1 MNLSGLLPLIE
12 DTANYRRFLD
22 GLQQLATAEQ
32 GSSSLTLSLLNAA
45 RPSFIAALQRH
56 WPGHILLVT
65 PSPEQARQAYEQVRI
80 WSARPDR
87 VRYFP
92 APDALFYDRTPWDGE
107 TIHQR
112 ISVLA
117 WLTSTGW
124 KEEGSVIVTSA
135 WAFMTCTIPPEYVR
149 QGIMTLH
156 RGQKAN
162 INDLIRNW
170 LDHGYQLVPVVEEAG
185 TFSHRGGIVDIY
197 PPHREDP
204 VRIEFSG
211 NEIESLRSFDPVS
224 QRSKQFMES
233 VEIIPA
239 SEALPRYAANARAF
253 LDHLAARPDS
263 LSEGR
268 LHRDLPLLE
277 TGVYFRGM
285 EFYLACL
292 APQPCTLSDYLPPST
307 LFVFDDR
314 RESESAAKRLEAQA
328 VALRAELEESGEL
341 PPDFPVP
348 YIEWPELASLLT
360 GRPALHLG
368 IDEDTEEAI
377 EPGVWGLSEHFGG
390 RLNAVIEKC
399 AVRKSAGDR
408 VIMVS
413 RQASRL
419 ADLLRERDLY
429 VTPTE
434 DVATPPPPGSL
445 TLVQG
450 SLAEGWTLHLPES
463 RSSCIVW
470 TDKEIFGWAR
480 RRSLLQRKRPAA
492 PEAFFAEL
500 HEGDYVVHIE
510 HGIAIYRGL
519 VRKVVDGTERE
530 YLDLEYDAG
539 DRLYVPVSQ
548 IDRVSRYIGLGQRM
562 PTLHRLGSADWAR
575 VRARAKKAVAEIASE
590 LLELYAAREV
600 VQGFAF
606 SPDTPWQA
614 ELEASF
620 PYEETE
626 DQLRALAEVKAD
638 MEKPKPMDRL
648 ICGDVG
654 YGKTEVALR
663 AAFKAAMDGKQVA
676 MLVPTTV
683 LAQQHLITFRERL
696 APFPITVEMLSRFCS
711 PVEQRR
717 VLDGLRKGGV
727 DIVIGTHRLLQ
738 KDVEFKDLGLV
749 IVDEEQRFGVAHK
762 EWLKQVRRQVDVL
775 TLTAT
780 PIPRTLHMA
789 LTGIRD
795 MSTIDTPPEQRL
807 PIRTQVAPYEEG
819 LVRKAI
825 LRELERGGQVY
836 FVHNRVMGIHLMA
849 QRLQRIVPEARI
861 AIAHGQMDEE
871 ALSKVMLDFTAGKYD
886 VLVCTSIIESG
897 LDIPNVN
904 TIIINRADTFG
915 LAQLYQLRGRV
926 GRSSS
931 QAYAYFLYSP
941 RESLS
946 AISRSR
952 LQAILEAS
960 ELGAGFRIAMRDLEI
975 RGAGE
980 ILGTEQHGHI
990 AAVGFD
996 LYTRLLAQAV
1006 RELRAQREGRTIM
1019 SGDMPDVPVL
1029 PTVELPLEAR
1039 LPEEYIPDEN
1049 LRLRVYH
1056 RLAGLTT
1063 LSAID
1068 EAASEIAD
1076 RFGDPPQSVDNLFYV
1091 LRIRLL
1097 AAQARI
1103 HSIGR
1108 DNNHLALRLNR
1119 PVESWESKVIESF
1132 GQCVWMGQR
1141 QIWVAIDKDATWR
1154 GVLLQLLKAL
1164 SRSPGSNTV

>member
-12 DTANYRRFLD
+12 DTTNYRHFIVR
-22 GLQQLATAEQ
+22 LQQLATAER
-32 GSSSLTLSLLNAA
+32 GCSSLPLNLLNAA
-45 RPSFIAALQRH
+45 RPSFIATLPRH
-56 WPGHILLVT
+56 WPGHIVVVA
-65 PSPEQARQAYEQVRI
+65 PSPEQARQAVEQVRI
-80 WSARPDR
+80 WSPRPDA

-112 ISVLA
+112 VSVLS
-117 WLTSTGW
+117 WLASAGW
-124 KEEGSVIVTSA
+124 KEKGNIIVTST
-135 WAFMTCTIPPEYVR
+135 WALMTCTVPPDYVR
-149 QGIMTLH
+149 QGVMVLH

-162 INDLIRNW
+162 LSDLIRSW
-170 LDHGYQLVPVVEEAG
+170 LSYGYQPVSVVEEVG

-197 PPHREDP
+197 PPHYEDP
-204 VRIEFSG
+204 IRIEFSG
-211 NEIESLRSFDPVS
+211 DEIESLRSFDPVS
-224 QRSKQFMES
+224 QRSKQFLELIEVS
-233 VEIIPA
+233 PA
-239 SEALPRYAANARAF
+239 SEALPRYAGNARVF
-253 LDHLAARPDS
+253 LDHLAAHPDS
-263 LSEGR
+263 LSESR
-268 LHRDLPLLE
+268 LRRDLPLLE
-277 TGVYFRGM
+277 TGTYFRGL
-285 EFYLACL
+285 EFYLPCL
-292 APQPCTLSDYLPPST
+292 APQPCTLTDYLPPST
-307 LFVFDDR
+307 LFIFDDI
-314 RESESAAKRLEAQA
+314 RESESAATRLEAQA
-328 VALRAELEESGEL
+328 VALRAELEEGGEL

-348 YIEWPELASLLT
+348 YIEWPELTSMLA
-360 GRPALHLG
+360 GRPILHLG
-368 IDEDTEEAI
+368 IEDVGEDAI
-377 EPGVWGLSEHFGG
+377 EPGAWSPSEQFGG
-390 RLNAVIEKC
+390 RLSAVIEEC
-399 AVRKSAGDR
+399 AARKSAGDR
-408 VIMVS
+408 VVIVS
-413 RQASRL
+413 RQAARL
-419 ADLLRERDLY
+419 ADLLRERDIY
-429 VTPTE
+429 VTPME
-434 DVATPPPPGSL
+434 DVAIPPLPGSL

-450 SLAEGWTLHLPES
+450 SLAEGWTLQLPEPK
-463 RSSCIVW
+463 SSCIVW
-470 TDKEIFGWAR
+470 TDKEIFGWVR
-480 RRSLLQRKRPAA
+480 RRSLVQRKKPTA

-548 IDRVSRYIGLGQRM
+548 VDRVSRYIGIGHRT
-562 PTLHRLGSADWAR
+562 PTLHRLGSADWVR
-575 VRARAKKAVAEIASE
+575 VRARAKRAVAEIAAE

-638 MEKPKPMDRL
+638 MEQPKPMDRL

-663 AAFKAAMDGKQVA
+663 AAFKAVMDGKQVA
-676 MLVPTTV
+676 VLVPTTV
-683 LAQQHLITFRERL
+683 LAQQHLITFQERL
-696 APFPITVEMLSRFCS
+696 TPFPVTVEMLSRFCS
-711 PVEQRR
+711 PTEQRG
-717 VLDGLRKGGV
+717 VLEGLRKGAV

-749 IVDEEQRFGVAHK
+749 IIDEEQRFGVAHK
-762 EWLKQVRRQVDVL
+762 EWLKRVRRQVDVL

-807 PIRTQVAPYEEG
+807 PIRTQVAPYDEG
-819 LVRKAI
+819 LIRKAI

-836 FVHNRVMGIHLMA
+836 FVHNRVMGIHIVA
-849 QRLQRIVPEARI
+849 QRLRRIVPEARI
-861 AIAHGQMDEE
+861 AIAHGQMNEE
-871 ALSKVMLDFTAGKYD
+871 ALSRVMLDFTAGKYD

-904 TIIINRADTFG
+904 TIIINHADTFG

-931 QAYAYFLYSP
+931 QAYAYFLYNP
-941 RESLS
+941 RENLS
-946 AISRSR
+946 VTSRSR

-1006 RELRAQREGRTIM
+1006 REIRAQRGGRTVAG
-1019 SGDMPDVPVL
+1019 GDMPDVPVL

-1049 LRLRVYH
+1049 LRLRMYH

-1063 LSAID
+1063 LSAIE

-1076 RFGDPPQSVDNLFYV
+1076 RFGDPPESVDNLFYV

-1119 PVESWESKVIESF
+1119 PIEPWESQVVESF
-1132 GQCVWMGQR
+1132 GQRVWIGQR
-1141 QIWVAIDKDATWR
+1141 QIWVAMEEDAAWR
-1154 GVLLQLLKAL
+1154 DVLPRVLKAL
-1164 SRSPGSNTV
+1164 SHPPGNNAV